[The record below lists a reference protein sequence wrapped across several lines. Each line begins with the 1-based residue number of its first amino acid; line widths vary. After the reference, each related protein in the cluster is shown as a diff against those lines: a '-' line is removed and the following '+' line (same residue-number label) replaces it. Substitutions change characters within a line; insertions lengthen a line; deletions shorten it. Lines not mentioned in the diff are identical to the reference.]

1 MVGFRA
7 RLGLCAHCP
16 FDEVLADEEYVF
28 LHGSELAPF
37 FEFFLWSYSLLSGLA
52 VGILVWRKVAGS
64 DARSQ
69 LAAVLVAALSGFL
82 VSAFQFYALVFWAL
96 TVLVLGLSAGYQ
108 CVIDIVTSILRA
120 PDNTPVPLVNPER

>member
-1 MVGFRA
+1 MKKWWVFG
-7 RLGLCAHCP
+7 LGSGYVLTALLM
-16 FDEVLADEEYVF
+16 LADEEYVF

-52 VGILVWRKVAGS
+52 VGILVWRKVAG
-64 DARSQ
+64 RSQ

-108 CVIDIVTSILRA
+108 W
-120 PDNTPVPLVNPER
+120 